1 MAKVKITGHASG
13 SGVITVTAPNTS
25 TDRTITLP
33 DGDVTLGAATPS
45 ITDNGNANAITID
58 SAENVG
64 IGVTPEAWHND
75 YRNLAVGGTG
85 ALWSQKAVGTGK
97 AMGVGQ
103 NVYYD
108 GSNKYITTDEASRY
122 YQANG
127 VHTFEVAASGS
138 ADAAI
143 TWTTAMTIANNAQI
157 KMSGYNGGSSARLCV
172 ETQDVGGGGM
182 LVRVTS
188 AANENKTAIQFQDS
202 AEHSLG
208 VISCNPANN
217 TTSYGTSSDYRLKEN
232 IVDMTGGI
240 TKLKL
245 LQPRTFDW
253 KSTGDTVNGF
263 IAHEAATVVP
273 EAVSGTKDAIKPEV
287 LYAEG
292 DTLPEGKN
300 VGDVKRAAMPNYQN
314 IDQAKLVPILT
325 TALQEAVAKIEALEI
340 RITALEA

>member
-143 TWTTAMTIANNAQI
+143 SFATAMSIDN
-157 KMSGYNGGSSARLCV
+157 SGY
-172 ETQDVGGGGM
+172 
-182 LVRVTS
+182 VT
-188 AANENKTAIQFQDS
+188 K
-202 AEHSLG
+202 
-208 VISCNPANN
+208 P
-217 TTSYGTSSDYRLKEN
+217 
-232 IVDMTGGI
+232 
-240 TKLKL
+240 
-245 LQPRTFDW
+245 LQPAFLARGLSSVTAVGSVFLFNSIIFNRSSSYSASNGRFTAPVAGVYLFTFSSMGN
-253 KSTGDTVNGF
+253 STDNRYMCRLYLNGVNYAQSSSSSNASQYQDGKLSILMF
-263 IAHEAATVVP
+263 LSVNDYVQMSN
-273 EAVSGTKDAIKPEV
+273 SGTKIAHSTAVVEQWFSGH
-287 LYAEG
+287 L
-292 DTLPEGKN
+292 
-300 VGDVKRAAMPNYQN
+300 VG
-314 IDQAKLVPILT
+314 
-325 TALQEAVAKIEALEI
+325 
-340 RITALEA
+340 

>member
-143 TWTTAMTIANNAQI
+143 TWTTALDIKNDGRGLSQFTAKAWVNFNGSGTVAILDSHNVSSITDVATGNFKCNYTNTMTNANSAIAG
-157 KMSGYNGGSSARLCV
+157 SVTGSSN
-172 ETQDVGGGGM
+172 
-182 LVRVTS
+182 
-188 AANENKTAIQFQDS
+188 AACSFS
-202 AEHSLG
+202 GS
-208 VISCNPANN
+208 
-217 TTSYGTSSDYRLKEN
+217 TTSYANMFVWRHDGVPYDKASNSM
-232 IVDMTGGI
+232 VV
-240 TKLKL
+240 
-245 LQPRTFDW
+245 F
-253 KSTGDTVNGF
+253 GD
-263 IAHEAATVVP
+263 
-273 EAVSGTKDAIKPEV
+273 
-287 LYAEG
+287 
-292 DTLPEGKN
+292 
-300 VGDVKRAAMPNYQN
+300 
-314 IDQAKLVPILT
+314 
-325 TALQEAVAKIEALEI
+325 
-340 RITALEA
+340 

>member
-143 TWTTAMTIANNAQI
+143 SWIDAMSISNAGIVTKPKQPAFAARYSSSQTGNWNGEWFIPNNTAGFGCNVGSHYNSSNGRFYAPVAGTYFFSMSVRMDSRTGDYWYLDLMLNGTMRHRQLTDEINTYDNLFVAGVIPMAYNDYVQARITTA
-157 KMSGYNGGSSARLCV
+157 G
-172 ETQDVGGGGM
+172 D
-182 LVRVTS
+182 
-188 AANENKTAIQFQDS
+188 
-202 AEHSLG
+202 
-208 VISCNPANN
+208 
-217 TTSYGTSSDYRLKEN
+217 TSSNVSEESSF
-232 IVDMTGGI
+232 TGFLIG
-240 TKLKL
+240 
-245 LQPRTFDW
+245 
-253 KSTGDTVNGF
+253 
-263 IAHEAATVVP
+263 
-273 EAVSGTKDAIKPEV
+273 
-287 LYAEG
+287 
-292 DTLPEGKN
+292 
-300 VGDVKRAAMPNYQN
+300 
-314 IDQAKLVPILT
+314 
-325 TALQEAVAKIEALEI
+325 
-340 RITALEA
+340 